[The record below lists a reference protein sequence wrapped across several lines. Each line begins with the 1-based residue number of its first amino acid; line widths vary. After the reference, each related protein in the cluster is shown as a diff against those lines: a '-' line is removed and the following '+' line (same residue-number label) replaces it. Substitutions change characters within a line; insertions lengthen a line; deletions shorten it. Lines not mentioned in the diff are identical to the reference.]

1 MTARTM
7 QALRLTEWQS
17 DPVITEVPVPDPQAS
32 EVLVEVAAAGLCRT
46 DLHIMSSPEGA
57 FPYTLP
63 FTLGHES
70 AGHVAALGP
79 GSSGFEVGDRV
90 VVYSRWGCGTCWQC
104 AQGRDNAC
112 VRTHRG
118 AHGGGLGRDGGLAD
132 YVLVPSARYLVATPG
147 LDPVRAA
154 PLADAALTSYHA
166 VKLSLPQLQS
176 GGNAVVIG
184 AGGLGHM
191 AVQILKAITPA
202 RIVVVDLRSGA
213 LEMARA
219 AGADVTLS
227 AEGLTPEQ
235 VRAETD
241 PDGANVVLDFVG
253 SDTTLSLAA
262 ASVAQGG
269 DVTFVGRGGGELRIA
284 PGLIPYE
291 TTVRMPT
298 WGTVEELG
306 EVVALASAGKIHS
319 EAEVYGF
326 EDAVSAYGKL
336 RQGEVLGRAVVVP
349 GRASRVAA
357 GLN

>member
-1 MTARTM
+1 M
-7 QALRLTEWQS
+7 S
-17 DPVITEVPVPDPQAS
+17 VPVPDPQGS

-46 DLHIMSSPEGA
+46 DLHIMSSAPGA

-70 AGHVAALGP
+70 AGRVAALGP
-79 GSSGFEVGDRV
+79 DAGGLQVGDPV

-104 AQGRDNAC
+104 THGRDNAC
-112 VRTHRG
+112 VRTPHG
-118 AHGGGLGRDGGLAD
+118 PHGGGLGRDGGLAQ
-132 YVLVPSARYLVATPG
+132 YLLVPSARYLVPAPG
-147 LDPVRAA
+147 LDPVMAA

-166 VKLSLPQLQS
+166 VRLSLPQLHS
-176 GGNAVVIG
+176 ESSAVVIG

-202 RIVVVDLRSGA
+202 RIVVVDLRDGA

-219 AGADVTLS
+219 AGADVILS
-227 AEGLTPEQ
+227 ADGLTAED

-253 SDTTLSLAA
+253 ADQTLALAA

-269 DVTFVGRGGGELRIA
+269 DLTFVGRGGGELRIA

-291 TTVRMPT
+291 TTVRIPT
-298 WGTVEELG
+298 WGTVEELA
-306 EVVALASAGKIHS
+306 EVVALAAAGRVHT
-319 EAEVYGF
+319 EAEVYGLH
-326 EDAVSAYGKL
+326 DAVSAYGKL
-336 RQGEVLGRAVVVP
+336 RQGEVLGRAVIVP
-349 GRASRVAA
+349 GA
-357 GLN
+357 